1 MYMMLSFEISDS
13 GSSLHTQLWIDPVE
27 EFLQYAHTGNPVD
40 VTFGVK
46 ELKVH
51 QFPIHD
57 RNQSSIIQPYALSD
71 FWLLRTY
78 E

>member
-1 MYMMLSFEISDS
+1 MLNFEIADS

-46 ELKVH
+46 ELKVN
-51 QFPIHD
+51 QCPIICD
-57 RNQSSIIQPYALSD
+57 KDPVNYELSNNK
-71 FWLLRTY
+71 L
-78 E
+78 